1 MADVGLGERITAYG
15 RYRSKVAKDAVRDNQ
30 PLLKLLDAEGGVDR
44 VSGGRTYLN
53 ESLTAQNATVGYVG
67 ETGTVSLA
75 NQTVLDSPESSW
87 TYLLGSIN
95 LSLAEKYM
103 NEGQGRY
110 IDVYAAKQDALEGSM
125 MNIHHAGMLSNG
137 TGTSGL
143 QIDGIAAAI
152 STTPTTGTYATIDRS
167 SANAAWFRNQKFD
180 TAADWTLGAVD
191 ASNAKKFFD
200 KLINLTTKDSVAQ
213 LSCFFAGST
222 HFEAITDAI
231 GAMQVI
237 QNQDD
242 TGKAGFQKL
251 VYRGHKIY
259 FGGGVNYSG
268 QSALTATRTYGLCL
282 KKGGFNL
289 VYHKKAEFDMLSPVD
304 SADQA
309 IFSRLMFTMATTTIG
324 AFAKLNIV
332 GFD

>member
-125 MNIHHAGMLSNG
+125 MKIHHAGISQTAPAHRACRLTASR
-137 TGTSGL
+137 L
-143 QIDGIAAAI
+143 QSRRLRRPAPMRRLTVVRPTPLGSAI
-152 STTPTTGTYATIDRS
+152 RS
-167 SANAAWFRNQKFD
+167 STRQQIGR
-180 TAADWTLGAVD
+180 LVR
-191 ASNAKKFFD
+191 
-200 KLINLTTKDSVAQ
+200 LT
-213 LSCFFAGST
+213 
-222 HFEAITDAI
+222 
-231 GAMQVI
+231 
-237 QNQDD
+237 
-242 TGKAGFQKL
+242 
-251 VYRGHKIY
+251 R
-259 FGGGVNYSG
+259 
-268 QSALTATRTYGLCL
+268 ATRRSSSISSST
-282 KKGGFNL
+282 
-289 VYHKKAEFDMLSPVD
+289 
-304 SADQA
+304 
-309 IFSRLMFTMATTTIG
+309 
-324 AFAKLNIV
+324 
-332 GFD
+332 